1 MSLSLWD
8 LNSTRQI
15 EKKININDTRTR
27 KYACGRFKKYAC
39 KCITMNMSAFIEN
52 AHTVGCVACKM
63 SEVEEKKNFACL
75 NGFLL
80 FTLYVRDLVLSIN
93 CSHSHSI
100 LFSTGLNDLFQ
111 PCSTDAHEKNI

>member
-1 MSLSLWD
+1 MHY
-8 LNSTRQI
+8 NENVRFYR
-15 EKKININDTRTR
+15 KRTHSR
-27 KYACGRFKKYAC
+27 
-39 KCITMNMSAFIEN
+39 S
-52 AHTVGCVACKM
+52 VACKM